1 MTRKRRLLRGSYNNI
16 IEIFENSSV
25 ETKIAG
31 EDWYYDANTVA
42 CNIGALISKTADI
55 NKPYYK
61 TETLIGAGVLSA
73 FSPQTSWDRN
83 ITIPNIFAM
92 DLFQPKG
99 TTAVNYNKATMIV
112 EKYIRGDYEEN
123 PITENDILDILGQE
137 SYKTKPFFMNILH
150 PEGDYGV
157 TIDRHA
163 LGVYLKQRPTT
174 LQLSRVQG
182 RVGNTQ
188 VQNSYRQ
195 ASKLLGVHHNIV
207 QATTWVEWRNNWSDY
222 VKV

>member
-16 IEIFENSSV
+16 MEIFQNSSV

-83 ITIPNIFAM
+83 ITIANIFAM

-99 TTAVNYNKATMIV
+99 TTAVTYNKATMIV

-123 PITENDILDILGQE
+123 PITENDILGIINNKSE
-137 SYKTKPFFMNILH
+137 KN
-150 PEGDYGV
+150 EG
-157 TIDRHA
+157 
-163 LGVYLKQRPTT
+163 
-174 LQLSRVQG
+174 
-182 RVGNTQ
+182 
-188 VQNSYRQ
+188 
-195 ASKLLGVHHNIV
+195 
-207 QATTWVEWRNNWSDY
+207 
-222 VKV
+222 